1 MRFEEYRKHD
11 ATALAALIAKREVS
25 PSEMME
31 AAIARA
37 EEVNPKIN
45 AIVHKQYEKARK
57 AVTGGAPGG
66 PLGGVPYLIKDLHFL
81 ERGEPARLG
90 SSLFKDYVAD
100 HDSAYVARCKT
111 AGLIIFGRSATPEF
125 GLNQYGAAAAGAV
138 SQPVERGAFGGRV
151 VGRRGGGGCRGHPA
165 CGARDRRRRLHPH
178 SGGAVRTVRA
188 EAVARA
194 GVVRAGRWRGLGWTV
209 DRPRG
214 EPQRARFSAH
224 ARLHGRNGAW

>member
-25 PSEMME
+25 PSEVLE

-57 AVTGGAPGG
+57 TAAGGAPGG

-81 ERGEPARLG
+81 EKGEPARLG

-100 HDSAYVARCKT
+100 HDSAYVARCKK
-111 AGLIIFGRSATPEF
+111 AGLVIFGRSATPEF
-125 GLNQYGAAAAGAV
+125 GLN
-138 SQPVERGAFGGRV
+138 PN
-151 VGRRGGGGCRGHPA
+151 
-165 CGARDRRRRLHPH
+165 
-178 SGGAVRTVRA
+178 T
-188 EAVARA
+188 
-194 GVVRAGRWRGLGWTV
+194 
-209 DRPRG
+209 
-214 EPQRARFSAH
+214 EP
-224 ARLHGRNGAW
+224 RLHGTVPQSVEPRVLGRAARRAARRRPLPPASCPWRTRPTAAARSAFRPRSAACSG